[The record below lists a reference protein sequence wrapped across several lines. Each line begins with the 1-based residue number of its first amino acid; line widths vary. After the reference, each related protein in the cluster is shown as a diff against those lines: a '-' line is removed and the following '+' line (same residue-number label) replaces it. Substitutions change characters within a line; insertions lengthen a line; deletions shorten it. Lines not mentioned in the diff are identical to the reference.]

1 MVPPSPPRSRVKCEI
16 FRTNV
21 LEDGWGY
28 RPQAASVSEPRARP
42 SENMAQIRGLVPV
55 LPSQRNSDLG
65 FCHPREPKCPFAT
78 APRGP
83 NRAFAPTFPPPQR
96 IQPACPSDVPP
107 EPGRAARARSR
118 IGRELRVPA
127 KPERIIGVKEVSER
141 RRGAAYCP
149 AFGPSGLGA
158 APRPKQG
165 ARWRA
170 SAPRSVGRELRA
182 PARSEHKKRS
192 GPAEGAAGP
201 EGGGMRLSQEPLSA
215 FQRQSRQVIGGGCLT
230 CWAQYNNHP

>member
-65 FCHPREPKCPFAT
+65 FCHPREPKCPCAT

-83 NRAFAPTFPPPQR
+83 NRAFAPIFPSPQR
-96 IQPACPSDVPP
+96 IQPACPERRPAGTRASRPRP
-107 EPGRAARARSR
+107 KQNRPRAASSGETGTNHGGA
-118 IGRELRVPA
+118 
-127 KPERIIGVKEVSER
+127 KEVSER
-141 RRGAAYCP
+141 RRGAAIAP
-149 AFGPSGLGA
+149 PSDQAALGPCRVRNKGQDGVHRRRA
-158 APRPKQG
+158 ASVPNCERQRAASTKKEA
-165 ARWRA
+165 ARR
-170 SAPRSVGRELRA
+170 R
-182 PARSEHKKRS
+182 
-192 GPAEGAAGP
+192 GPPGQK
-201 EGGGMRLSQEPLSA
+201 EGGCDSLR
-215 FQRQSRQVIGGGCLT
+215 SRFLLFRDKAGK
-230 CWAQYNNHP
+230 

>member
-1 MVPPSPPRSRVKCEI
+1 MVGDIGHKLRASASREQSRAKTWRKYAVWFPCFRHREI
-16 FRTNV
+16 PT
-21 LEDGWGY
+21 WG
-28 RPQAASVSEPRARP
+28 
-42 SENMAQIRGLVPV
+42 
-55 LPSQRNSDLG
+55 
-65 FCHPREPKCPFAT
+65 FAT
-78 APRGP
+78 RGNQSAPLRQRRGDQTEHL
-83 NRAFAPTFPPPQR
+83 RQLFRRRSAYSR
-96 IQPACPSDVPP
+96 PAPSDVPP

-182 PARSEHKKRS
+182 PARSEHKKEAARRR
-192 GPAEGAAGP
+192 GPPGQK
-201 EGGGMRLSQEPLSA
+201 EGGCDSLR
-215 FQRQSRQVIGGGCLT
+215 SRFLLFRDKAGK
-230 CWAQYNNHP
+230 

>member
-28 RPQAASVSEPRARP
+28 RPQAASVSEPRASASRERQRAASVSEPRVRP

-118 IGRELRVPA
+118 IGRELR
-127 KPERIIGVKEVSER
+127 
-141 RRGAAYCP
+141 
-149 AFGPSGLGA
+149 
-158 APRPKQG
+158 
-165 ARWRA
+165 
-170 SAPRSVGRELRA
+170 A
-182 PARSEHKKRS
+182 PARSSRKKRS

-215 FQRQSRQVIGGGCLT
+215 FQRQSRQVIGGDCLT